1 MRKRKEPKMIRRVTA
16 FAAVGVAG
24 LITAAA
30 ALSGGSSAATTLRGA
45 VGPGFTISMTKS
57 GKKVTKLKPGTYRL
71 VVSDRS
77 AEHNFVLKRGNS
89 VRQLTSVPFVG
100 TKSVTVKLTKGTWT
114 FFCAPHASAMF
125 GRFGVG
131 AAVARLG
138 TTTTR
143 GEAEPGDDHGGR
155 GEAEPGDDHGGHG
168 ETEPGDDHGGHS
180 GHDG

>member
-1 MRKRKEPKMIRRVTA
+1 MIRRVTA
-16 FAAVGVAG
+16 LAAVGVAG

-57 GKKVTKLKPGTYRL
+57 GKQVTRLKPGTYRL

-77 AEHNFVLKRGNS
+77 AEHNFVLSRGS
-89 VRQLTSVPFVG
+89 TVRQLTSIPFVG
-100 TKSVTVKLTKGTWT
+100 TKTVTVKLTKGTWS

-131 AAVARLG
+131 AAVARTSSRPAEPG
-138 TTTTR
+138 DDR
-143 GEAEPGDDHGGR
+143 GREAEPGDDRGGHG
-155 GEAEPGDDHGGHG
+155 EPEPGDDR
-168 ETEPGDDHGGHS
+168 GGHS